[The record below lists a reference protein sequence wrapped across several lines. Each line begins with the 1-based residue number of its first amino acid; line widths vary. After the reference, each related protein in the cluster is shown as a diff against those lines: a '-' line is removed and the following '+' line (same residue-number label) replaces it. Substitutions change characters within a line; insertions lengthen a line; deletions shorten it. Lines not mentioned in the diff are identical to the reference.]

1 LDTLEMT
8 VGIAIAVVLVAV
20 AAFFVV
26 RQRQTLRTVRADAA
40 MPDDQRRY
48 LLRQCLRRM
57 FGSVLLIV
65 LAGMLVGSLF
75 FDYEPL
81 RTPIDEVPI
90 AEQEAAKHSLRV
102 VSVYWMSFL
111 LMLMALMALA
121 VADFWATARYSVQQ
135 QRQLFQQHR
144 DMLEAELTEH
154 KYRQGNSNG
163 AAH

>member
-1 LDTLEMT
+1 MT
-8 VGIAIAVVLVAV
+8 VGIVIAAVLLAIAV
-20 AAFFVV
+20 FFIV

-40 MPDDQRRY
+40 MPEDQRQY
-48 LLRQCLRRM
+48 LLRQCQRRT
-57 FGSVLLIV
+57 FGSVLLIL

-75 FDYEPL
+75 FDYEPI
-81 RTPIDEVPI
+81 RKPIDEVPVV
-90 AEQEAAKHSLRV
+90 EQEAAKQAVRLV
-102 VSVYWMSFL
+102 GVYWMAFL
-111 LMLMALMALA
+111 LMLMALMVLA
-121 VADFWATARYSVQQ
+121 VADFWATARFSVQQ